1 MGIRGRRRA
10 SAGAGFVL
18 LAAIAAGLFVQ
29 PATAAESCAYNAGT
43 KAVTA
48 SIASGGQAT
57 LVVVAGALHFG
68 AIPTA
73 CGAATT
79 ANTDSITITG
89 NTGTS
94 ERLVLDHRGGV
105 FGPGFTPEFNTPEIE
120 IATSL
125 GDSTDRVVVYATE
138 GNDVMAPG
146 QDGMALNTDGDVD
159 VTFSPGIFQ
168 IEAHMLGG
176 NDYFNGRGQGGAGLH
191 FLGPIE
197 LTGGEGDD
205 TLLRGSSDPDLI
217 DGGPGNDDIQGQE
230 GNDVI
235 TAGSGNDSVAGGSEN
250 DTLTGGAGLDSF
262 AASSGDDTMH
272 AQDDEADTLLNGGP
286 GIDTAYI
293 DTGVD
298 ANPVATENVI
308 GDGGPPPPPGGTCSY
323 NSGTKAVA
331 ASIPSGT
338 QATLKVVGGQIWYG
352 ATPAACGAATT
363 TNTDTISI
371 AGTGGTIETLVVDMS
386 GGAFEPGATAESTG
400 TAEIELN
407 TSLGDTTDVIVVHGT
422 SGPDTIRI
430 GQNGVGLNSDSDR
443 DVTFAP
449 LPAQIEVFGN
459 GGVNTL
465 SARGGFGTGSIFLGK
480 AILRAGGAGDLVQGG
495 SGNDDLFGGAG
506 NDRIEGQNGDDTID
520 GAGGNDVLLGQGGND
535 TMTGG
540 AGADEFLASTGNDTM
555 HAEDDAADVA
565 INGGGGVDTAYYDLG
580 IDPTPSATEN
590 KIPA

>member
-1 MGIRGRRRA
+1 MGIGGRRRA

-18 LAAIAAGLFVQ
+18 GAALVAGLLVQ
-29 PATAAESCAYNAGT
+29 PAAAAESCAYNAGT

-48 SIASGGQAT
+48 SIAAGGQAT
-57 LVVVAGALHFG
+57 LVVVGGALHFG
-68 AIPTA
+68 ATPTA

-79 ANTDSITITG
+79 SNTDSISITG
-89 NTGTS
+89 NAGTS

-191 FLGPIE
+191 FLGPIT
-197 LTGGEGDD
+197 LTGGDGND
-205 TLLRGSSDPDLI
+205 TLLRGSSDPDVI

-230 GNDVI
+230 GSDVI

-250 DTLTGGAGLDSF
+250 DTLTGDAGLDSF
-262 AASSGDDTMH
+262 AGSTGDDIIH
-272 AQDDEADTLLNGGP
+272 AQDDEADTLINGGP
-286 GIDTAYI
+286 GIDTAYY
-293 DTGVD
+293 DEQVD
-298 ANPVATENVI
+298 ANPVAVENRI

-323 NSGTKAVA
+323 NSGTRAVA

-371 AGTGGTIETLVVDMS
+371 AGNAGTVETLVVDMS
-386 GGAFEPGATAESTG
+386 GGAFAPGATAESTG
-400 TAEIELN
+400 IAEIELN
-407 TSLGDTTDVIVVHGT
+407 TSLGEYERCGRRARNVRSRHD
-422 SGPDTIRI
+422 PDRPERRRVELR
-430 GQNGVGLNSDSDR
+430 QRR

-449 LPAQIEVFGN
+449 LPAQIEVLGN

-480 AILRAGGAGDLVQGG
+480 AILRAGSAGDLVQGG
-495 SGNDDLFGGAG
+495 AG
-506 NDRIEGQNGDDTID
+506 NDGSSVAPVTIESRGTT
-520 GAGGNDVLLGQGGND
+520 A
-535 TMTGG
+535 TTR
-540 AGADEFLASTGNDTM
+540 STGPAATM
-555 HAEDDAADVA
+555 SCWVRA
-565 INGGGGVDTAYYDLG
+565 GT
-580 IDPTPSATEN
+580 TR
-590 KIPA
+590 